1 MAKSLRCG
9 VCGILLRNVA
19 EAQSHGEVTGH
30 SSFEET
36 TEVIKVMKCV
46 TCGKP
51 CRTDA
56 ERDMHKRFTG
66 HTEYVEETAQAT
78 LNTEQE
84 MKEARDA
91 MEEDADILRAS
102 LGKPPRAKGAAAA
115 AGTSDTDAGGGCEA
129 GTSGGEMVPAEVPEV
144 LLKEMEEMGF
154 ARNRA
159 VRAIWF
165 SKAVTSVEAAVNWL
179 LEHDTDP
186 DVDEPLMVKKAD
198 LESSAGISG
207 AGDEEGSGK
216 EPVDPVEARRKAE
229 ELIRKA
235 REKREKEEK
244 ELERQRELERIR
256 AGKEMQKMREKD
268 EELALKRIAEQ
279 RKREKEEEARARE
292 ELRKKLEE
300 DRKERRRRLGLP
312 EELTEEEKAREA
324 EKRKK
329 QEEEEAA
336 KKAFSYVKPVSALS
350 KMRTQL
356 VDLKKAHAAG
366 AAGGSGEAAFK
377 TACETMMRYLGNI
390 AASPGEEKFRT
401 IRLGNAAFQQRVA
414 SLPGAVD
421 FLVTCGFEKKD
432 DALVM
437 LPEKLNVEL
446 LRGAGGALDEALTN
460 PFFGAL

>member
-30 SSFEET
+30 ASFEES
-36 TEVIKVMKCV
+36 TEVIKVMKCL

-56 ERDMHKRFTG
+56 ERGMHKRFTG
-66 HTEYVEETAQAT
+66 HAEYAEETAEAT
-78 LNTEQE
+78 LNTEAE

-102 LGKPPRAKGAAAA
+102 LGKPPRAKPAAEAAESSGAE
-115 AGTSDTDAGGGCEA
+115 GGGEA
-129 GTSGGEMVPAEVPEV
+129 GSSGGELVPAEVPEA

-159 VRAIWF
+159 IRAIWF
-165 SKAVTSVEAAVNWL
+165 SKAVSSVEAAVNWL

-186 DVDEPLMVKKAD
+186 DIDQPLLVKKAD
-198 LESSAGISG
+198 LESSAGG
-207 AGDEEGSGK
+207 EGGSA

-235 REKREKEEK
+235 REKREKEER
-244 ELERQRELERIR
+244 ELERHRELERIR
-256 AGKEMQKMREKD
+256 AGKEMQKLKEKE

-279 RKREKEEEARARE
+279 RKREKEADARARE

-329 QEEEEAA
+329 QEEEEAS
-336 KKAFSYVKPVSALS
+336 KKAFNYVKPISALS
-350 KMRTQL
+350 KMRSQL

-366 AAGGSGEAAFK
+366 AAGGSGEEAFK
-377 TACETMMRYLGNI
+377 TACATMMRYLANI
-390 AASPGEEKFRT
+390 AANPGEEKFRS
-401 IRLGNAAFQQRVA
+401 IRLANAAFQQRVA
-414 SLPGAVD
+414 ALPGAVD
-421 FLVTCGFEKKD
+421 FLITCGFEKTEE
-432 DALVM
+432 ALVM
-437 LPEKLNVEL
+437 QPEKINMDLLN
-446 LRGAGGALDEALTN
+446 GAGGALNEALTN

>member
-1 MAKSLRCG
+1 MAKSLRCA
-9 VCGILLRNVA
+9 VCGTLLRNVA
-19 EAQSHGEVTGH
+19 EAQNHGELTGH
-30 SSFEET
+30 SSFEES
-36 TEVIKVMKCV
+36 TEAIKVMKCV
-46 TCGKP
+46 SCGKP

-66 HTEYVEETAQAT
+66 HAEYAEEKAEAV

-91 MEEDADILRAS
+91 MEEDTDMLRAA
-102 LGKPPRAKGAAAA
+102 LGKPPRAKVG
-115 AGTSDTDAGGGCEA
+115 AGTHGADPGSEA
-129 GTSGGEMVPAEVPEV
+129 GDSGGELVTAEVPDA

-154 ARNRA
+154 GRNRA

-186 DVDEPLMVKKAD
+186 DIDEPLMVKKAD
-198 LESSAGISG
+198 IEGAAGGSG
-207 AGDEEGSGK
+207 ADGGSSK
-216 EPVDPVEARRKAE
+216 EPVDPAEARRKAE
-229 ELIRKA
+229 ELVRKA

-329 QEEEEAA
+329 QEEEEAS
-336 KKAFSYVKPVSALS
+336 KKAFNYVKPVSALS
-350 KMRTQL
+350 KMRNQL
-356 VDLKKAHAAG
+356 VDLKKQHATG
-366 AAGGSGEAAFK
+366 TAGGSGEEAFK
-377 TACETMMRYLGNI
+377 TACATMMRYLGNI
-390 AASPGEEKFRT
+390 AANPGEEKFRT
-401 IRLGNAAFQQRVA
+401 IRLANAAFQQRVS
-414 SLPGAVD
+414 SLPGAIN
-421 FLVTCGFEKKD
+421 FLVTCGFEKTD

-437 LPEKLNVEL
+437 RPENVNVEL
-446 LRGAGGALDEALTN
+446 LNGAGGALNEALTN
-460 PFFGAL
+460 PFFGML